1 MPGNWKKPKYEWAPV
16 EWEVFC
22 PIESYSVSKSISAGE
37 QETIA
42 RHDSLMI
49 NARVRFPE
57 DLKGHKID
65 INLYKSEKVVFLE
78 DDPPHK
84 GIGALTFIEKG
95 EHIEENVFYVDQP
108 GQPLLFDEMGKSL
121 LESESAVHVRREIR
135 LKVIGLM
142 NEWDRT
148 GYLEVTEFGLVLSS
162 AEKDRMV
169 AMKKPNQ

>member
-1 MPGNWKKPKYEWAPV
+1 
-16 EWEVFC
+16 
-22 PIESYSVSKSISAGE
+22 
-37 QETIA
+37 
-42 RHDSLMI
+42 
-49 NARVRFPE
+49 
-57 DLKGHKID
+57 
-65 INLYKSEKVVFLE
+65 
-78 DDPPHK
+78 
-84 GIGALTFIEKG
+84 
-95 EHIEENVFYVDQP
+95 
-108 GQPLLFDEMGKSL
+108 LFDEMGKSL